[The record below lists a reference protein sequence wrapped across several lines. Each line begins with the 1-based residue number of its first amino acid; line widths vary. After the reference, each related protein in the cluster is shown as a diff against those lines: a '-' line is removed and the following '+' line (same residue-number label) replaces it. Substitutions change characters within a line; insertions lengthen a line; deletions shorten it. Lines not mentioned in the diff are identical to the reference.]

1 MKRLL
6 VPAVLLLS
14 LAGALGFHWVTY
26 PNAHGRTFCMIAKD
40 NLSFA
45 DTFLS
50 ADSQLAFAFKH
61 PMLAGQIVVGQGYCV
76 AR

>member
-6 VPAVLLLS
+6 ISAALLLS

-26 PNAHGRTFCMIAKD
+26 PNANGRTFCMIAKD
-40 NLSFA
+40 HLSFA

-50 ADSQLAFAFKH
+50 ADSQLAFAFRH
-61 PMLAGQIVVGQGYCV
+61 PVLAGQIIVGQGYC
-76 AR
+76 AGR